1 MSTPDTALPGVPLRT
16 SQPARGLRGPLR
28 LTATAFLPVCIAALA
43 AMTIGRYPLSIA
55 DLFDFIGASLGLVDM
70 PQDRYRLL
78 FNVVVQIRLPRV
90 AAAVLVGAA
99 LASSGAA
106 YQSVFRN
113 PLVSPGLLGVLA
125 GAAFGAA
132 LGIVVGLPW
141 AVVQVISFA
150 FGGLAVF
157 AALGVGNLFGRA
169 SLITLVLGGVISTA
183 LFSSLLS
190 MVKYVADP
198 YNQLPTIVYWLMG
211 SLANAELGQIGWFAI
226 PIALGVAA
234 LALLGRALDALSMG
248 DDEALAMGV
257 PVVPVRYAVIGIA
270 TLLSALTVSIVGMIG
285 WVGLVVPHI
294 ARLAIGPGNARLLPV
309 AASLG
314 AAFVLVADAIAR
326 TATTAEI
333 PIGIVTELIG
343 IPAFL
348 LVLRRARRGW
358 A

>member
-1 MSTPDTALPGVPLRT
+1 
-16 SQPARGLRGPLR
+16 
-28 LTATAFLPVCIAALA
+28 
-43 AMTIGRYPLSIA
+43 
-55 DLFDFIGASLGLVDM
+55 
-70 PQDRYRLL
+70 
-78 FNVVVQIRLPRV
+78 
-90 AAAVLVGAA
+90 
-99 LASSGAA
+99 
-106 YQSVFRN
+106 
-113 PLVSPGLLGVLA
+113 
-125 GAAFGAA
+125 
-132 LGIVVGLPW
+132 
-141 AVVQVISFA
+141 
-150 FGGLAVF
+150 
-157 AALGVGNLFGRA
+157 
-169 SLITLVLGGVISTA
+169 
-183 LFSSLLS
+183 
-190 MVKYVADP
+190 
-198 YNQLPTIVYWLMG
+198 
-211 SLANAELGQIGWFAI
+211 
-226 PIALGVAA
+226 
-234 LALLGRALDALSMG
+234 MG